1 MLFIPDVSGIS
12 GSSTP
17 APDYDAYQVNP
28 AYTSVM
34 HDIKL
39 TTRGGARLSDIL
51 PDFINKGI
59 YVVDNSYDE
68 NVPYWGNLDVSVS
81 GGVLKADIGS
91 GAVCSSHTCW
101 TSPWLGL
108 IPTPLCPPGY
118 ARVVTISPA
127 GWAMGQAGI
136 PGSTVGNNRQDLWT
150 PDYPK
155 NPNDYAEGDLD
166 APYPLYFQ
174 KSTWLRA
181 NLYPHSNSG
190 EFMGWSAIMGFMYP
204 YAYYTDYINDL
215 GLGGEL
221 TGGSSDSEKVIWNLF
236 PVLKRQLEA
245 YVTVYC
251 YFDRTNSRYD
261 STYVDKYDQL
271 NDYRTSYTKD
281 GAYVDRLNDPQLSYD
296 DIW

>member
-1 MLFIPDVSGIS
+1 
-12 GSSTP
+12 
-17 APDYDAYQVNP
+17 
-28 AYTSVM
+28 
-34 HDIKL
+34 
-39 TTRGGARLSDIL
+39 
-51 PDFINKGI
+51 
-59 YVVDNSYDE
+59 
-68 NVPYWGNLDVSVS
+68 
-81 GGVLKADIGS
+81 
-91 GAVCSSHTCW
+91 
-101 TSPWLGL
+101 
-108 IPTPLCPPGY
+108 
-118 ARVVTISPA
+118 
-127 GWAMGQAGI
+127 
-136 PGSTVGNNRQDLWT
+136 
-150 PDYPK
+150 
-155 NPNDYAEGDLD
+155 
-166 APYPLYFQ
+166 
-174 KSTWLRA
+174 
-181 NLYPHSNSG
+181 
-190 EFMGWSAIMGFMYP
+190 MGFMYP